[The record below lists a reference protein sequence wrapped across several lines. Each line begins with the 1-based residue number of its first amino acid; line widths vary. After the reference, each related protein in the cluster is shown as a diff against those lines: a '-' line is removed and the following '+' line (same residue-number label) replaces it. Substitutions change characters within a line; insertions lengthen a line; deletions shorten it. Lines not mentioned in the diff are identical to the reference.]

1 MHTDWN
7 PTNYQFAWGV
17 VAEFKDWLFV
27 GLIITLAVAIVSM
40 AFAMVLG
47 LFIAFMRMS
56 PIWAVRTFASFYIS
70 VFRAIPPL
78 VFILWAYYGV
88 TLVTGLNI
96 EAFWSG
102 VICLT
107 LQYAAWLSEIYRAG
121 LQAIDKGQR
130 EAALSTGLSSSRA
143 FIKVVWPQAWR
154 IIIPPMANN
163 FVGIIKDT
171 SLVGVIGVN
180 EVMRQSQIAVSLT
193 FRPFELYT
201 AAMVIYVV
209 LTLGISR
216 VASYL
221 EERAAQSV
229 KLKTTRRLR
238 WAPFASGF
246 GASAIIQ
253 ESRGGRN
260 IWPTKSKK

>member
-1 MHTDWN
+1 M
-7 PTNYQFAWGV
+7 PTGYEFAWGV
-17 VAEFKDWLFV
+17 VLEYKDWLLV
-27 GLIITLAVAIVSM
+27 GLIITLAVAVVSM

-47 LFIAFMRMS
+47 LFIALLRMS
-56 PIWAVRTFASFYIS
+56 TIWPIRTFASIYIS

-78 VFILWAYYGV
+78 VFILWTYYGV
-88 TLVTGLNI
+88 TLVTGLQI

-107 LQYAAWLSEIYRAG
+107 LQFAAWLAEIYRAG

-130 EAALSTGLSSSRA
+130 EAALSTGLSRTRA
-143 FIKVVWPQAWR
+143 FVKVVWPQAWR

-171 SLVGVIGVN
+171 SLVGIIGVN

-201 AAMVIYVV
+201 AAMVIYVI

-238 WAPFASGF
+238 WVPVSIGNTT
-246 GASAIIQ
+246 GGTTYQ
-253 ESRGGRN
+253 ELGR
-260 IWPTKSKK
+260 